1 MFPPQAEVE
10 VEEEFR
16 EMARK
21 AMLVRAEEVGEALV
35 QIYRA
40 ERYGRD
46 KASAYRE
53 TMRSWLDFLVRLEKK
68 IDEKLKEA
76 ADDATL

>member
-1 MFPPQAEVE
+1 MFPPQAEME

-16 EMARK
+16 GMARK

-40 ERYGRD
+40 ERYELP
-46 KASAYRE
+46 KMTAYRE
-53 TMRSWLDFLVRLEKK
+53 TMRTWLDFLVRLEKK
-68 IDEKLKEA
+68 VDEKLKEA
-76 ADDATL
+76 ADASS